1 MTVKRI
7 EINEDALFALVRPL
21 VEAETARI
29 AGNAGEG
36 FVGDVIASRG
46 KDARPHGAVRATT
59 YKARLKN
66 LRENTLLKA
75 VGGAQ

>member
-1 MTVKRI
+1 MSVKKI
-7 EINEDALFALVRPL
+7 EINEAALFALVRPAI
-21 VEAETARI
+21 EGETKRI
-29 AGNAGEG
+29 ASNAGEG

-46 KDARPHGAVRATT
+46 KDARPHGAVRPTT

-75 VGGAQ
+75 VGGA